1 MGIVTTEL
9 EIRAPKLAETLQIW
23 QRLCG
28 SRFAPRRSEIQPAD
42 FRPMLGRL
50 ALVDVVSGAQGAAR
64 YRYRLMGTR
73 LAAQD
78 ACDLTG
84 KPLSHHPMADQQ
96 PIVQAAFDAAVE
108 TRQPVYRENVRQDA
122 DKRNI
127 YARLV
132 LPLSDDGRTVTGLLL
147 ARSILGPAD

>member
-1 MGIVTTEL
+1 MGTVTSGL
-9 EIRAPKLAETLQIW
+9 DIRTPRLWETLQIW
-23 QRLCG
+23 RRLCG
-28 SRFAPRRSEIQPAD
+28 SRFAPMRSEIQPAD

-50 ALVDVVSGAQGAAR
+50 ALVDVVAGAQGAAR

-73 LAAQD
+73 LAAED
-78 ACDLTG
+78 TCDLTG

-108 TRQPVYRENVRQDA
+108 TRQPVYREDVRQDA
-122 DKRNI
+122 GKRNT

-132 LPLSDDGRTVTGLLL
+132 LPLSEDGRTVTGLLL
-147 ARSILGPAD
+147 ARIILGPAD